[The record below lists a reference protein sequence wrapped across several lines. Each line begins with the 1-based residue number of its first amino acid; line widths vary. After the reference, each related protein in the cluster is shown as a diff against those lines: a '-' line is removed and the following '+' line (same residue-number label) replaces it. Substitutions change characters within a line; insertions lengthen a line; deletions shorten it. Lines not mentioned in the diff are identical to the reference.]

1 MTNYLRLSLSDVAAE
16 LAAIALETRS
26 VFGLLDDRQLNWRP
40 EATSW
45 SVAQCFDHL
54 LSTNRQMSRAMD
66 AALDESRA
74 RTIWQRLP
82 GLPRLFGA
90 LLVRSQAPGGKRKF
104 SAPRQAVPSA
114 SAIDAAI
121 LDRFIA
127 QQHEAVARLRSLHGR
142 DTAGAIMVSPFSSVI
157 TYSVLDGWRLIVAHE
172 HRHFEQ
178 ARRVTEAAGFP
189 SPLNA
194 AS

>member
-1 MTNYLRLSLSDVAAE
+1 MPNYLRLSLADVEAE
-16 LAAIALETRS
+16 LAAIALETRL
-26 VFGLLDDRQLNWRP
+26 VFGHLDARQLNWRP
-40 EATSW
+40 DATNW

-54 LSTNRQMSRAMD
+54 LSTNRQMLQAMD
-66 AALDESRA
+66 AALDASRA

-90 LLVRSQAPGGKRKF
+90 LLVKSQAPGGNRKF

-121 LDRFIA
+121 LDRFLA
-127 QQHEAVARLRSLHGR
+127 HQHEAVARLRALPAVE
-142 DTAGAIMVSPFSSVI
+142 TPGAIMVSPFSSVI

-172 HRHFEQ
+172 RRHLGQ

-189 SPLNA
+189 LPLA
-194 AS
+194 G